1 MNRKDIRICSCGRIH
16 FIDSWIID
24 EALEQNKNTLV
35 ICGGCGRTYVIGA
48 DIEPDWYE
56 PDKMYY
62 NMYTSTLFPNGSED
76 PYIFDQ
82 KFFETVEGKFKGFH
96 KVIIDPGK
104 RVMMDTGYYATSYDH
119 GSGTFYDMQ
128 YPDFIWNIK
137 KTDGLEDILSSIG
150 KFQRDMKSVNMN
162 WLLRSLTDEEAEQ
175 LSHYGVKGLN
185 WKGTK
190 WETEYNSR

>member
-16 FIDSWIID
+16 FIDSGIID

-56 PDKMYY
+56 PDKMCY
-62 NMYTSTLFPNGSED
+62 NMYTSTLLPNGSEY

-104 RVMMDTGYYATSYDH
+104 RVMMDTGYYATAYDN
-119 GSGTFYDMQ
+119 GSGMFYDMQ
-128 YPDFIWNIK
+128 YPDFWKIK
-137 KTDGLEDILSSIG
+137 KTDELEDVLLFIN